1 MTGKLPLGSFLFYNF
16 LQKGDLHFLRFCV
29 QYYVGDIMSQDNR
42 NYRSTSSQ
50 SRDPYD
56 RGFAHKLYEDSI
68 GPEPTYRGERSAP
81 PVNRPKPSRP
91 APKKGMSFMG
101 KVFTFLVICFLL
113 FATGYVV
120 LRAYLQPPMGN
131 SEGRLSGCAT
141 ILIAGTDES
150 GLNTDTL
157 MLLNVDRREEQISIM
172 SIPRDTRVNSTYVPH
187 KINGAYA
194 ANGSGTDGMFWLC
207 DYVRQCIGFKPD
219 AYILVDLDCF
229 VELVEL
235 FGGVE
240 FYVPMDMHYEDPAQD
255 LYIHLEE
262 GMQTLD
268 GQGAMGVV
276 RFRKG
281 YTMQD
286 IDRVKVQ
293 RDFIMAAL
301 SQWKTPK
308 NALLAPKAIDILND
322 YCLTDLSTSNLLW
335 LAESLLV
342 CGTDD
347 MMMTTIPHYLGT
359 EYVYIQE
366 DQAYLELINRYF
378 NPYEDP
384 IGFED
389 LMIVKQGG

>member
-1 MTGKLPLGSFLFYNF
+1 MN
-16 LQKGDLHFLRFCV
+16 
-29 QYYVGDIMSQDNR
+29 QDNR
-42 NYRSTSSQ
+42 NNRYNRPPQ
-50 SRDPYD
+50 PDPYD
-56 RGFAHKLYEDSI
+56 QGFAHKLYEDDI
-68 GPEPTYRGERSAP
+68 GPEPTYRGERPKP
-81 PVNRPKPSRP
+81 PVNYRKQTRP
-91 APKKGMSFMG
+91 APKKGMSFFG
-101 KVFTFLVICFLL
+101 KVFTFLLVCFFLL
-113 FATGYVV
+113 AVGYVG
-120 LRAYLQPPMGN
+120 LRVYLQPPVGQG
-131 SEGRLSGCAT
+131 EDHLSSSST

-157 MLLNVDRREEQISIM
+157 MLLNVDREEKQISIM
-172 SIPRDTRVNSTYVPH
+172 SIPRDTRVNSTYTPH

-194 ANGSGTDGMFWLC
+194 ANGSGEEGMFWLC
-207 DYVRQCIGFKPD
+207 DYVRQCVGFRPD

-240 FYVPMDMHYEDPAQD
+240 FYVPMTMHYEDPAQD

-268 GQGAMGVV
+268 GEGAMGVV

-308 NALLAPKAIDILND
+308 NALLAPKAINILKD
-322 YCLTDLSTSNLLW
+322 YCLTDLSTANLLW

-366 DQAYLELINRYF
+366 DQAYLELLNRYF
-378 NPYEDP
+378 NPYKDP
-384 IGFED
+384 ISFED
-389 LMIVKQGG
+389 LCIVKQGS

>member
-1 MTGKLPLGSFLFYNF
+1 
-16 LQKGDLHFLRFCV
+16 
-29 QYYVGDIMSQDNR
+29 MSQDYRYNR
-42 NYRSTSSQ
+42 QDRNTQ
-50 SRDPYD
+50 QDPYA
-56 RGFAHKLYEDSI
+56 RGFAHKLYEDDI
-68 GPEPTYRGERSAP
+68 GPEPTYHGERTRPRTAP
-81 PVNRPKPSRP
+81 PRPKTP
-91 APKKGMSFMG
+91 PKKQGMTFFG
-101 KVFTFLVICFLL
+101 KVLTFLIICFFL
-113 FATGYVV
+113 FAAGYVV
-120 LRAYLQPPMGN
+120 LRVYVQPPAGQGEN
-131 SEGRLSGCAT
+131 HLSGSAT
-141 ILIAGTDES
+141 ILVAGTDES

-157 MLLNVDRREEQISIM
+157 MLLNVDREEKQISLM
-172 SIPRDTRVNSTYVPH
+172 SIPRDTRVNSTYTPH

-194 ANGSGTDGMFWLC
+194 ANGSGEEGMFWLC
-207 DYVRQCIGFKPD
+207 EYVRQCVGFRPD

-268 GQGAMGVV
+268 GQEAMGVV

-308 NALLAPKAIDILND
+308 NALQAPKAISILKD
-322 YCLTDLSTSNLLW
+322 YCLTDLTTSNLLW
-335 LAESLLV
+335 LGESLLI
-342 CGTDD
+342 CGTED

-366 DQAYLELINRYF
+366 DREYLDLINRYF

-384 IGFED
+384 ITFED
-389 LMIVKQGG
+389 LHIVKQGS